1 MKRICYFY
9 LAVLLGL
16 CCWNS
21 IIFAYGASANA
32 RPFTALAWGLDELS
46 KDKPC
51 MVSPYRNITMF
62 YWLKSANSG
71 KVAQAKKYLDEQPD
85 GRRAIF
91 DWDVHRIMY
100 KHPADK
106 LATESGEKFTA
117 PWWNNGIAEAEKK
130 YDEFFGAYKAM
141 GGKLDYFMLDIE
153 HTAGS
158 DITSPEQWK
167 AVEKDQRFAAVLND
181 LKMKS
186 AKEIYEAKRP
196 FAWWSYSGY
205 LSGQYANRLYTVV
218 KKYFPDVKCSDY
230 GGWYNSKTDLVAWGV
245 WEHTVD
251 VPGRYG
257 FHVGTH
263 QSPSLYGVITYLGD
277 KEVDGKRFGLGPFR
291 SMMLASNYAR
301 AAVLSSDVPFMPWIA
316 WRGYVSDFTKQK
328 IPPPYC
334 SFGNTDYYQ
343 ESVFHTAMCN
353 PDAFLLW
360 SAFRWQTTQD
370 PKDWCSAKDL
380 QQIDDM
386 LDQLNHLAGYTDRT
400 TLVSKLSPWHA
411 PYLLSGIKANG
422 RSVWRLTP
430 DPEQSPVALDKIM
443 KSDNPL
449 TFAIGNATLVMPGA
463 KIYTT
468 EKNLSS
474 AGYWIIG
481 TADLQPVENGR

>member
-1 MKRICYFY
+1 MSRKYYLYLIM
-9 LAVLLGL
+9 LAVLGSVLPVVGGDV
-16 CCWNS
+16 
-21 IIFAYGASANA
+21 IA
-32 RPFTALAWGLDELS
+32 RPFQALAWGLDELS
-46 KDKPC
+46 RDKPC

-62 YWLKSANSG
+62 YWLRLDNSANI
-71 KVAQAKKYLDEQPD
+71 AQAKKYLDMQPA

-91 DWDVHRIMY
+91 DWDLYRCMY
-100 KHPADK
+100 KNEADK
-106 LATESGEKFTA
+106 LAAESGEKFTGL
-117 PWWNNGIAEAEKK
+117 WWDHGIAEAEKK

-153 HTAGS
+153 HSVGK
-158 DITSPEQWK
+158 DITKPEQWK
-167 AVEKDQRFAAVLND
+167 AVEKDPRFAAVLND

-186 AKEIYEAKRP
+186 AKEIYEVKRP

-205 LSGQYANRLYTVV
+205 LAGQYANRLYAVV
-218 KKYFPDVKCSDY
+218 KKYFPEVKCSDY
-230 GGWYNSKTDLVAWGV
+230 GGWYNSKTDLVAWGI
-245 WEHTVD
+245 WEKTVD
-251 VPGRYG
+251 VPGSYG

-277 KEVDGKRFGLGPFR
+277 KEVDGRKFGFGPFR
-291 SMMLASNYAR
+291 SLMLAANYAKS
-301 AAVLSSDVPFMPWIA
+301 AVLSSDVPFMPWIA
-316 WRGYVSDFTKQK
+316 WRGYVSDFVKQK
-328 IPPPYC
+328 SPPPYC

-360 SAFRWQTTQD
+360 SAFRWQAAQD
-370 PKDWCSAKDL
+370 PKDWCSPKDL

-386 LDQLNHLAGYTDRT
+386 LDQLNALAGYSDRA
-400 TLVSKLSPWHA
+400 TLVRKLSPWHA
-411 PYLLSGIKANG
+411 PYLLSGVKANG

-430 DPEQSPVALDKIM
+430 DPAQSPVALDKIM

-449 TFAIGNATLVMPGA
+449 TFVIGNATLVMPGA

-468 EKNLSS
+468 DKNLSS

-481 TADLQPVENGR
+481 PADLQPVETKR